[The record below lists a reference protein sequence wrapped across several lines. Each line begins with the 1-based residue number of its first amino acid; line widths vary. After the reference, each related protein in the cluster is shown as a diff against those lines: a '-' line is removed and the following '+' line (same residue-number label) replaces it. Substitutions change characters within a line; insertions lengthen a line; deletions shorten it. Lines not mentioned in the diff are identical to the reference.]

1 MIKKDKYKNLIKT
14 ADLVLETEPKLS
26 FNARM
31 SVLSSIL
38 HSYFPHWLFC
48 GFYTV
53 INNNIL
59 EIGPYQG
66 HILPCTHIK
75 FGQGVCG
82 EVALKGDPIIVKDVS
97 KYNNYIS
104 CDPDTKSEIVIPIF
118 KNNKIISVLDID
130 SKVESDFD
138 ELDLKYLTR
147 ASTII

>member
-1 MIKKDKYKNLIKT
+1 
-14 ADLVLETEPKLS
+14 
-26 FNARM
+26 
-31 SVLSSIL
+31 
-38 HSYFPHWLFC
+38 
-48 GFYTV
+48 
-53 INNNIL
+53 
-59 EIGPYQG
+59 
-66 HILPCTHIK
+66 
-75 FGQGVCG
+75 VCG